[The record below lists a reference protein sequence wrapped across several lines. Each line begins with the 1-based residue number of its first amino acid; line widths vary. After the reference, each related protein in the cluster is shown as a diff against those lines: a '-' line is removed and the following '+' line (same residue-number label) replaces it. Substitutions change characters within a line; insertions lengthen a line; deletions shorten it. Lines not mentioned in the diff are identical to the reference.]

1 MPVPNGSYVPH
12 LQILEVST
20 FLWSREAQK
29 REQPRGWGSA
39 LPRVPQPFI
48 RCHQTLQV
56 RQHQSGRCR
65 ALLIRTELN
74 ARFPQVLV
82 DVLDGE

>member
-29 REQPRGWGSA
+29 HEQPRGWGSA

-56 RQHQSGRCR
+56 RQH
-65 ALLIRTELN
+65 LIRTDLN